1 MSYQNVMSRF
11 RLICLLLVLVIQ
23 TSLAQKALVLE
34 KGASLHSRKY
44 FIGDQLVYKLKSDQ
58 KQWLEEYISDIYVDE
73 GYLLLDNRIVLLD
86 QIAAI
91 QIRDGGQFA
100 RTMSQLITRFGYS
113 WGFWTLVSAGFGDK
127 ITPATIG
134 IGVGSILAGQLL

>member
-1 MSYQNVMSRF
+1 
-11 RLICLLLVLVIQ
+11 
-23 TSLAQKALVLE
+23 LE

-73 GYLLLDNRIVLLD
+73 GYLLFDNRIVPLD

-134 IGVGSILAGQLL
+134 IGVGSILAGQLLRFAFFKTYKVKKRKRLRLIDLTFYETLPNRS